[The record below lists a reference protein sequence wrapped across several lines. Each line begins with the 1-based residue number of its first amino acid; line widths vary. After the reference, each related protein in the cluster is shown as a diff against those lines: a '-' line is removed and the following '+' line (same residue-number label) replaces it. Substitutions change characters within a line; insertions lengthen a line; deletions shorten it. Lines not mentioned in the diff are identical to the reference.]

1 MFLLIHSFQ
10 KLLLGP
16 ISCGRKVPKEHMAQ
30 IRVEGFG
37 GFLDWVCLTSAT
49 REVLRAVSAL
59 LKCLQLLSCLT

>member
-1 MFLLIHSFQ
+1 
-10 KLLLGP
+10 
-16 ISCGRKVPKEHMAQ
+16 MAQ

-37 GFLDWVCLTSAT
+37 GFLDCVCLTSAT